1 MRHIFLILLASIT
14 LMACVKD
21 PGLGGSGI
29 ISGKVNKEVRV
40 VLTNPNTA
48 IYTVPAADQDVYI
61 VYGSHISPDDKVV
74 ANYNGEFEFRNLRR
88 GKYTIY
94 TYSKDTTGVNPPVI
108 DPSRMVILKEVEL
121 IDNQDQVELSD
132 LTIYDTQ

>member
-1 MRHIFLILLASIT
+1 MKHFFLALFVTLS

-48 IYTVPAADQDVYI
+48 IYSVPAADQDVYI

-74 ANYNGEFEFRNLRR
+74 TNYNGEFEFRNLRR
-88 GKYTIY
+88 GNYTIY

-121 IDNQDQVELSD
+121 IDNQDQIELSD